1 MRDFSI
7 DIYRLK
13 LGEHHFEFR
22 IDDAFLARFDHSEI
36 DKGELNAE
44 VSLIKK
50 ERLLE
55 CSFNIQ
61 GDLVLVCDRSLD
73 SYEYPVSLNKMII
86 FKYGEEAK
94 ELSDEMIL
102 IPRNQQVLDLSQ
114 YVYEFVALSVPM
126 KKLHPRFD
134 GEPVEDALV
143 YSSSNKLESTEAK
156 AADPRWEA
164 LKKLK
169 KN

>member
-1 MRDFSI
+1 MGDFSI

-13 LGEHHFEFR
+13 LGEHHFDFK
-22 IDDAFLARFDHSEI
+22 IDDAFFARFDHSDI
-36 DKGELNAE
+36 DKGDLNAK
-44 VSLIKK
+44 IIINKK

-55 CSFNIQ
+55 CSFDIQ
-61 GDLVLVCDRSLD
+61 GSLVLICDRSLD
-73 SYEYPVSLNKMII
+73 SFDHPISLSKLII

-94 ELSDEMIL
+94 ELSDELIL
-102 IPRNQQVLDLSQ
+102 ISRNQQVLDLSQ
-114 YVYEFVALSVPM
+114 FIYEFVALSVPM

-134 GEPVEDALV
+134 GEPREDALV
-143 YSSSNKLESTEAK
+143 YSSTETTEQK